1 MIHLIASKEVWWSLV
16 EKAAL
21 DCSKWCSRADH
32 WWSVDM
38 EASMQ
43 DQSRSTDPMLMRVWW
58 VWCNLFA
65 LSFLAILVLGIT
77 QWSAQGCSG
86 DLSCDPSHTTKQAA
100 VVSMWF
106 HIPAPCFPSHLPVC
120 AALWWNC
127 TMQLRALLS
136 AFRPVFCSS
145 AAKVLLGTCYFT
157 VLQTYLIFNFPKA
170 VSKICQQITVELE
183 GRGIIS
189 PIWVVLAHSKM

>member
-43 DQSRSTDPMLMRVWW
+43 DQSRSTDPMLMWVWW

-65 LSFLAILVLGIT
+65 LSFLAILVLGRT

-106 HIPAPCFPSHLPVC
+106 HIPAPAFPPTYLFVQHC
-120 AALWWNC
+120 GETA
-127 TMQLRALLS
+127 Q
-136 AFRPVFCSS
+136 CSS
-145 AAKVLLGTCYFT
+145 EPCCQHSGLCFAAQ
-157 VLQTYLIFNFPKA
+157 LQKFSWGLVILQY
-170 VSKICQQITVELE
+170 SKHT
-183 GRGIIS
+183 
-189 PIWVVLAHSKM
+189 

>member
-1 MIHLIASKEVWWSLV
+1 MVLQSWSLV
-16 EKAAL
+16 KCRYGSIHAGPEQEHWPHAYVGLVGVVQSFCTFFLSNFSFRKNTVKCTGVLRRPELWSQPYHKAG
-21 DCSKWCSRADH
+21 S
-32 WWSVDM
+32 
-38 EASMQ
+38 
-43 DQSRSTDPMLMRVWW
+43 
-58 VWCNLFA
+58 
-65 LSFLAILVLGIT
+65 
-77 QWSAQGCSG
+77 
-86 DLSCDPSHTTKQAA
+86 SCQH
-100 VVSMWF
+100 V
-106 HIPAPCFPSHLPVC
+106 IPHPCPCFPSHLPVC